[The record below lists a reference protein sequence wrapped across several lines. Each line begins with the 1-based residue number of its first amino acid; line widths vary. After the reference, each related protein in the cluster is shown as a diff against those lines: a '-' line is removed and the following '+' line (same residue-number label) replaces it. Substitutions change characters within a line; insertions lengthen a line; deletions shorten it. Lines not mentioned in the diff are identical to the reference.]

1 MKVILQSDVRNLG
14 KVGEIV
20 RVASG
25 YARNYLFPRK
35 LAAAAT
41 EKREKEFK
49 HLQHLAEKRKAK
61 VMEGRKELAEKLEG
75 LTLTFTRKAGGEDK
89 LFGSVTN
96 GDISD
101 KLFSEGYSVDKKD
114 IELDDAIKMLGQ
126 HQAIVKLGEGL
137 KAELKINVEREV
149 SEEN

>member
-20 RVASG
+20 KVASG

-35 LAAAAT
+35 LAMAAS
-41 EKREKEFK
+41 EKKENEFK
-49 HLQHLAEKRKAK
+49 HLQALAEKRKAK
-61 VMEGRKELAEKLEG
+61 VIEQRKELVAKLEG
-75 LTLTFTRKAGGEDK
+75 LTISFTKKAGAEDK

-101 KLFSEGYSVDKKD
+101 KLFTEGYNVDKKD
-114 IELDDAIKMLGQ
+114 IELEEVIRVLGQ
-126 HQAIVKLGEGL
+126 HKAVVKLGEGTT
-137 KAELKINVEREV
+137 AELKVNVEREAAKDD
-149 SEEN
+149 